1 MAQQEL
7 YGNWL
12 CPPPSPGKRLVR
24 QTGIYLLSGGPAH
37 ASHVRSGS
45 PDSFSNE
52 EDYDDVSLSEMG
64 HQMQKR
70 LPAYKDNTDVASQR
84 SKEGTG
90 FYVLAGKPAS
100 SSLPRTADPIPG
112 SNQGIGYRPKSI
124 VTLYV
129 LMGICFAM
137 WAVLLSIAVVKYLE
151 VSEELK
157 VLNYNHSERLMNV
170 VQDLADG
177 RIERKRIQSDMNKS
191 FKELWD
197 LAASLCSVLPESIK
211 CAAGW
216 KKFGKAC
223 YYFSNT
229 TTDWMG
235 AKQFCTDQ
243 NSYLVI
249 VNNDNEQAF
258 LKDCNKQK
266 RTYWLGL
273 SDAVEEGTWQWVDN
287 SPYSVSFW
295 NFGEPDIKGE
305 EEDCVSMRSTGTWSD
320 SECSRPNYW
329 ICEKTWI
336 C

>member
-1 MAQQEL
+1 MSQQEL

-24 QTGIYLLSGGPAH
+24 QTGIYLLAGGPAH
-37 ASHVRSGS
+37 ASHFRSGS

-52 EDYDDVSLSEMG
+52 EDYDDVSLSETG
-64 HQMQKR
+64 DHMQRR
-70 LPAYKDNTDVASQR
+70 LPAYQDNTDVASQR
-84 SKEGTG
+84 SKESKGV
-90 FYVLAGKPAS
+90 YVLAGKPAS
-100 SSLPRTADPIPG
+100 SSLPRTADPIPDA
-112 SNQGIGYRPKSI
+112 NQGIGYRPKSI
-124 VTLYV
+124 VTLYL

-137 WAVLLSIAVVKYLE
+137 WAVLLSLAVVKL
-151 VSEELK
+151 
-157 VLNYNHSERLMNV
+157 
-170 VQDLADG
+170 VQDLADA
-177 RIERKRIQSDMNKS
+177 RIERKKIQTNVNKS
-191 FKELWD
+191 YKELLD
-197 LAASLCSVLPESIK
+197 LTASICNAFPEPIQ

-216 KKFGKAC
+216 KKFGKTC
-223 YYFSNT
+223 YYFSNM

-243 NSYLVI
+243 KASLVI

-273 SDAVEEGTWQWVDN
+273 SDAEEEGKWQWIDN

-295 NFGEPDIKGE
+295 NLGEPDIQGE
-305 EEDCVSMRSTGTWSD
+305 EEDCVYMSSTGTWGD
-320 SECSRPNYW
+320 SKCSQPNYW
-329 ICEKTWI
+329 ICEQTWI

>member
-24 QTGIYLLSGGPAH
+24 QTGIYLLAGGPAH
-37 ASHVRSGS
+37 GSHFRSDS

-52 EDYDDVSLSEMG
+52 EDYDDVSLTEVG
-64 HQMQKR
+64 DQMQKR
-70 LPAYKDNTDVASQR
+70 LPAYKDNTDVASHR

-90 FYVLAGKPAS
+90 VYVLAGKPAS
-100 SSLPRTADPIPG
+100 SSLPRTANPVPD

-137 WAVLLSIAVVKYLE
+137 WAVLLSLAVVKL
-151 VSEELK
+151 
-157 VLNYNHSERLMNV
+157 
-170 VQDLADG
+170 VQDLADA
-177 RIERKRIQSDMNKS
+177 RIERKRILSDMNKS
-191 FKELWD
+191 YKELSD
-197 LAASLCSVLPESIK
+197 LTASICNALPEPIK

-216 KKFGKAC
+216 EKFEKGC

-229 TTDWMG
+229 TKDWMG
-235 AKQFCTDQ
+235 AKQFCADR

-258 LKDCNKQK
+258 LKDSNKQG
-266 RTYWLGL
+266 RTCWLGL
-273 SDAVEEGTWQWVDN
+273 SDAVEEGKWQWVDN

-295 NFGEPDIKGE
+295 NPGEPGNQGE
-305 EEDCVSMRSTGTWSD
+305 EEDCVSMKSTGTWGD
-320 SECSRPNYW
+320 SKCSQLNYW
-329 ICEKTWI
+329 ICESTWI

>member
-7 YGNWL
+7 YDNWL
-12 CPPPSPGKRLVR
+12 CPPPLPGKRPVR
-24 QTGIYLLSGGPAH
+24 QTDS
-37 ASHVRSGS
+37 S
-45 PDSFSNE
+45 DSFSNE

-64 HQMQKR
+64 DQMQKR
-70 LPAYKDNTDVASQR
+70 LPAYKDNTDIASQR
-84 SKEGTG
+84 SKKGTG

-100 SSLPRTADPIPG
+100 SSLPRTANPIPD

-124 VTLYV
+124 VILYV

-137 WAVLLSIAVVKYLE
+137 WAVLLSLAVVKYLE
-151 VSEELK
+151 MSEELK
-157 VLNYNHSERLMNV
+157 VLNCNHSERLMNV
-170 VQDLADG
+170 EQDLADA
-177 RIERKRIQSDMNKS
+177 RIERKRIMSDMNKNY
-191 FKELWD
+191 KELSD
-197 LAASLCSVLPESIK
+197 FTASICNALPEPIK

-216 KKFGKAC
+216 KKFEKAC
-223 YYFSNT
+223 YFFSNMT
-229 TTDWMG
+229 NDWMG

-249 VNNDNEQAF
+249 VNNDYEQAF
-258 LKDCNKQK
+258 LNDYNKLK

-273 SDAVEEGTWQWVDN
+273 SDAVEERKWQWVDN

-295 NFGEPDIKGE
+295 NLGEPDMQGE
-305 EEDCVSMRSTGTWSD
+305 EEDCVSMRSTGTWGD
-320 SECSRPNYW
+320 SKCSQHNYW

>member
-7 YGNWL
+7 YDNWL
-12 CPPPSPGKRLVR
+12 RPPPLPGKRPVR
-24 QTGIYLLSGGPAH
+24 QTGIYLLAGGPAH
-37 ASHVRSGS
+37 GSHFRSDS

-52 EDYDDVSLSEMG
+52 EDYDDVSLFEMG
-64 HQMQKR
+64 DQMQKR
-70 LPAYKDNTDVASQR
+70 LPAYKDNTEIASQR

-90 FYVLAGKPAS
+90 VYVLAGKPAS
-100 SSLPRTADPIPG
+100 SSLPRTANPIPD

-124 VTLYV
+124 VILYV

-137 WAVLLSIAVVKYLE
+137 WAVLLSLAVVKL
-151 VSEELK
+151 
-157 VLNYNHSERLMNV
+157 
-170 VQDLADG
+170 VQDLADA
-177 RIERKRIQSDMNKS
+177 RIERKRILGDMKKS
-191 FKELWD
+191 YKELSD
-197 LAASLCSVLPESIK
+197 FTASICNVLPEPIK

-216 KKFGKAC
+216 KKFEKAC

-229 TTDWMG
+229 TKDWMG

-258 LKDCNKQK
+258 LKDCNKLK

-273 SDAVEEGTWQWVDN
+273 SDAVEERKWQWVDN

-295 NFGEPDIKGE
+295 NLGEPDMQGE
-305 EEDCVSMRSTGTWSD
+305 EEDCVSMTSTGTWND
-320 SECSRPNYW
+320 SKCSQIYYW